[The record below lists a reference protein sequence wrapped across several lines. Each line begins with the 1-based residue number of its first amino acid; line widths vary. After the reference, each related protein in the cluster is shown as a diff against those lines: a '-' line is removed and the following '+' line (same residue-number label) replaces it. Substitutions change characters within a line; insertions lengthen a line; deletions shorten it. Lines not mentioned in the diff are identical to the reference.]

1 MICPT
6 NAVQSWKYNIYEINS
21 TGLAYNTRFSDPNDH
36 WLHPSTTPTLIYE
49 NELVNQ
55 PNQVKKNC
63 CIKQTN
69 KFVDAQL
76 FPLNVYSLISV
87 PHIAPYQ
94 NSTSN
99 NTMNTLSWP
108 HKCLHM
114 HVNRSTHFCS
124 KFLRLDIN
132 SFDVRSKIRSGGTGG
147 CRHRSDRDKL
157 ETQVI
162 PDLVPVQLT
171 IILSNSKSDQNMM
184 CSGLK
189 CTLPITT
196 KLCTHHDSIKIL
208 LRFVEHILKYSTPN
222 YDGISN

>member
-1 MICPT
+1 M
-6 NAVQSWKYNIYEINS
+6 S
-21 TGLAYNTRFSDPNDH
+21 
-36 WLHPSTTPTLIYE
+36 
-49 NELVNQ
+49 
-55 PNQVKKNC
+55 
-63 CIKQTN
+63 
-69 KFVDAQL
+69 
-76 FPLNVYSLISV
+76 
-87 PHIAPYQ
+87 HIAPYQ

-99 NTMNTLSWP
+99 NTINTLSWP
-108 HKCLHM
+108 HKCLHL
-114 HVNRSTHFCS
+114 HVNRPKHFCS

-147 CRHRSDRDKL
+147 CRHRGNRDRL

-171 IILSNSKSDQNMM
+171 IIPSNSKSDQNMM

-208 LRFVEHILKYSTPN
+208 LRLVEHILKYSTPN
-222 YDGISN
+222 YDRISNSIKISLVGWGPGRINEHPIAESNFYPHCKLCINYLFFHDLLLWKMYNISCLQ

>member
-1 MICPT
+1 M
-6 NAVQSWKYNIYEINS
+6 
-21 TGLAYNTRFSDPNDH
+21 
-36 WLHPSTTPTLIYE
+36 
-49 NELVNQ
+49 
-55 PNQVKKNC
+55 
-63 CIKQTN
+63 
-69 KFVDAQL
+69 
-76 FPLNVYSLISV
+76 
-87 PHIAPYQ
+87 
-94 NSTSN
+94 
-99 NTMNTLSWP
+99 SWP

-114 HVNRSTHFCS
+114 YVNRPTHFCS

-171 IILSNSKSDQNMM
+171 IIRSNSKSDQNMM

-189 CTLPITT
+189 CTLPTTT

-208 LRFVEHILKYSTPN
+208 LRLVEHVLKYSTPN
-222 YDGISN
+222 YDRISNSIEISLVGWGPGQINEHPIAESRVLFVGSNNHFDSLVQDCSISRALAMEVLQSCNKPSIYVLSLSLH